1 MTNVVYI
8 HTHDSGRFFSPYGYE
23 VPTPNLEQ
31 FAADAC
37 VFTNA
42 YCTSPTC
49 SPSRSALLSGR
60 YPHNNG
66 MMGLGNRGF
75 KMNDYNEHLVHL
87 FNQNG
92 YQTLL
97 CGVQHEAGRYVE
109 HEHGAS
115 IIGYQKDISAD
126 NQGMSEKELIKWDQA
141 NVERCVQWL
150 KSDEANK
157 PFFLSMGF
165 FATHREYPDVKEAIK
180 VKTPEY
186 LMDCEAVQEDLQGHV
201 ESLKHFDTC
210 FGKLIQALKESNR
223 YEDTILMFT
232 TDHGIPYP
240 MAKCTLYDAGIGV
253 ALIMRVPGK
262 KQGIRCDELVSQ
274 VDVYPTLCSLLGLK
288 PEHEIDG
295 VSFAD
300 LLDDPCSSIRNAIY
314 AEVNFHTS
322 YEPIRCIRTKDLKLI
337 RYYDDQWP
345 KLNLSNID
353 NSISKEA
360 YIRQIQK
367 NQKDMVQLY
376 DLKLDPYEKHNLADD
391 QNYAVQLKMMDDL
404 LVQWQKTFKDPLLS
418 GNIEIRDSWVV
429 NKSSCIDP
437 KSKNSCDFIKK

>member
-49 SPSRSALLSGR
+49 SPSRSALVSGR

-75 KMNDYNEHLVHL
+75 EMNDYNEHLVHL

-109 HEHGAS
+109 HEQGAR

-126 NQGMSEKELIKWDQA
+126 NHGMSEKELIEWDRA
-141 NVERCVQWL
+141 NVERCVKWL
-150 KSDEANK
+150 KSDEAEK

-165 FATHREYPDVKEAIK
+165 FATHREYPDVKEAFK
-180 VKTPEY
+180 VKAPEY
-186 LMDCEAVQEDLQGHV
+186 LMDCEAVQKDLQGHIA
-201 ESLKHFDTC
+201 SLKHFDTC
-210 FGKLIQALKESNR
+210 FEKLIQALKESNQ
-223 YEDTILMFT
+223 YENTIVMFT

-253 ALIMRVPGK
+253 ALIMRVPNR
-262 KQGIRCDELVSQ
+262 KQGLRCNELVSQ
-274 VDVYPTLCSLLGLK
+274 VDIYPTLCSLLGLK
-288 PEHEIDG
+288 TEHEVDG
-295 VSFAD
+295 VSFAE
-300 LLDDPCSSIRNAIY
+300 LFVDPCKSVRDAVY

-322 YEPIRCIRTKDLKLI
+322 YEPIRCVRTKDMKLI
-337 RYYDDQWP
+337 RYYDDTWQ

-353 NSISKEA
+353 NSISKEV
-360 YIRQIQK
+360 YINQIHK
-367 NQKDMVQLY
+367 NHKDMVQLY
-376 DLKLDPYEKHNLADD
+376 DLKKDPYEKHNLVNDIDYADC
-391 QNYAVQLKMMDDL
+391 LKKMDDML
-404 LVQWQKTFKDPLLS
+404 IQWQKTFNDPLLA
-418 GNIEIRDSWVV
+418 GNIEIRDGWVV
-429 NKSSCIDP
+429 NKSSCVDP
-437 KSKNSCDFIKK
+437 KSKNSCDFITK